1 MNPSEMKSV
10 RSVVEEAQERLI
22 LAGKE
27 EHIIDAQWLM
37 MAVYDWTRPS
47 YIMNQTI
54 AVEQEKLAVFN
65 AYMTRRLSGEPL
77 QYILNHQ
84 SFYGYDFYVDERVL
98 IPRFET
104 EELVEKAVNICRKM
118 SGQGMLKVMDM
129 CSGSGCIGITVLKEV
144 EQASCT
150 FVDISKDALEV
161 AEKNSRQLG
170 VAGRSTFIHSDL
182 FADVKE
188 DEYDMILS
196 NPPYIVS
203 EVIDS
208 LEEEVRM
215 KEPGLALDGGQD
227 GLDFYRRI
235 VRDSRDKLTKG
246 GWLFFEIGYDQ
257 MEAVKELMLSAG
269 YSDVAGYRD
278 LSGNDRIVAGCWND
292 K

>member
-22 LAGKE
+22 QAGKE